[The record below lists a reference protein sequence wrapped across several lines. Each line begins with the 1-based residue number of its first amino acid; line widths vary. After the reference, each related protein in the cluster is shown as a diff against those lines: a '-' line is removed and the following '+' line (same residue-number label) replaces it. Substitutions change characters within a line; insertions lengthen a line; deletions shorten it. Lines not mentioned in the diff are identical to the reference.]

1 MEIAVGKAV
10 KQLIVSYWKAHILSG
25 IVQYFSFHSKKL

>member
-10 KQLIVSYWKAHILSG
+10 KQLTVSHWKPHILYG